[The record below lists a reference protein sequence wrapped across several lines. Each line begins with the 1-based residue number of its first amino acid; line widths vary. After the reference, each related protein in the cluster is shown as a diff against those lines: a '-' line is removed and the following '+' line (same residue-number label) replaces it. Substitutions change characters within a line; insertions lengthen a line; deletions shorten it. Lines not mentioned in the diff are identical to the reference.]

1 MEINKTQNVLKEINM
16 TLHLPNLSEEVLYNC
31 IVDYSSLNTH
41 EIEEL
46 KDLAIEVFYGIST
59 HIKDAELNNSKLINM
74 YIRAYANI
82 KNINTEKMVLTSKV
96 LVFNFLKKINDD
108 LLNQDNKIFKDLV
121 KNIEGIFSE
130 LDSIRFVFR
139 IKNEDK
145 FLFPISDIL
154 FHVLLNDDL
163 SNDDLTFI
171 CKIRI
176 ALEIF
181 KTGEFEDKKQILT
194 KLKDDYNIK
203 LISYMCDM
211 NHVILGGKEG
221 WKTHLMKNKVICLV
235 RNENEVYIRHPDRSY
250 FDETILKEY
259 NIDKVQVEKNNNG
272 NDIAYFVEFKL
283 SNRIQFTSIEKLLLD
298 NKSELKLEL
307 LFLLFKRNIKNV
319 FLEYSMYLDENQIHL
334 LNPFCIHDKY
344 FINSEN
350 AVKLNGSNSNDKI
363 IKSLDKYYQNKLIG
377 SGLDFMMVGS
387 FVKLLSVN
395 SNLEADSFTDFN
407 GIESNVQNSVIIKW
421 LNSLPREERL
431 ISFSEF
437 INEFAKD
444 TKYAKDYKI
453 EIKNL
458 KWFAFKLPLDEILKS
473 ILTDDEIRIVSNANV
488 DNIKKIEKRGTIKYI
503 NESGELV
510 EADNIIIDNDCDEGD
525 CLLDQDKYYINST
538 LVNTHNLYKRIK
550 SANQNLNTF
559 DDYVKP
565 GDLYRFKDLKDK
577 MNLQKYALLSD
588 GENFWDTDSIY
599 NIRILNHLFVH
610 EITIDKQEDFLKMIL
625 YHPTTNFEEGCKEIQ
640 YLFESN
646 ALVVPKEAIDT
657 DSTLVRISEKQL
669 KKNDIRCK
677 SIFASHLKFENG
689 VYCLKDKLNGKIEK
703 IYFLFDTVLSGSQTV
718 TNLKNYFPKKKS
730 DFKNTKN
737 RSLRYTCGG
746 RIVTIKEIMEK
757 NNIDEVTCV
766 FINYAN
772 DCKWEGKIN
781 KFFDDINIKCNIKK
795 CCPINVDDAKKK
807 QIIELSQKIYGD
819 SKTDDKFYPL
829 IREFNMPKK
838 TVFPED
844 SLNPKWIS
852 SIFVRKEEL

>member
-1 MEINKTQNVLKEINM
+1 MEINKTQNVLKEINT

-41 EIEEL
+41 EIEES

-307 LFLLFKRNIKNV
+307 LFLLFKRNVKNV

-350 AVKLNGSNSNDKI
+350 AIKLNGLNSNDKI
-363 IKSLDKYYQNKLIG
+363 IKSYLKL
-377 SGLDFMMVGS
+377 
-387 FVKLLSVN
+387 
-395 SNLEADSFTDFN
+395 
-407 GIESNVQNSVIIKW
+407 
-421 LNSLPREERL
+421 
-431 ISFSEF
+431 
-437 INEFAKD
+437 
-444 TKYAKDYKI
+444 Y
-453 EIKNL
+453 
-458 KWFAFKLPLDEILKS
+458 
-473 ILTDDEIRIVSNANV
+473 
-488 DNIKKIEKRGTIKYI
+488 
-503 NESGELV
+503 
-510 EADNIIIDNDCDEGD
+510 
-525 CLLDQDKYYINST
+525 
-538 LVNTHNLYKRIK
+538 
-550 SANQNLNTF
+550 
-559 DDYVKP
+559 
-565 GDLYRFKDLKDK
+565 
-577 MNLQKYALLSD
+577 
-588 GENFWDTDSIY
+588 
-599 NIRILNHLFVH
+599 
-610 EITIDKQEDFLKMIL
+610 
-625 YHPTTNFEEGCKEIQ
+625 
-640 YLFESN
+640 
-646 ALVVPKEAIDT
+646 
-657 DSTLVRISEKQL
+657 
-669 KKNDIRCK
+669 
-677 SIFASHLKFENG
+677 
-689 VYCLKDKLNGKIEK
+689 
-703 IYFLFDTVLSGSQTV
+703 
-718 TNLKNYFPKKKS
+718 
-730 DFKNTKN
+730 
-737 RSLRYTCGG
+737 
-746 RIVTIKEIMEK
+746 
-757 NNIDEVTCV
+757 
-766 FINYAN
+766 
-772 DCKWEGKIN
+772 
-781 KFFDDINIKCNIKK
+781 
-795 CCPINVDDAKKK
+795 
-807 QIIELSQKIYGD
+807 
-819 SKTDDKFYPL
+819 
-829 IREFNMPKK
+829 MP
-838 TVFPED
+838 F
-844 SLNPKWIS
+844 
-852 SIFVRKEEL
+852 